1 MHTFAP
7 VALTVG
13 AFASIFGALV
23 MCVLDWR
30 DGLLSSLDHGPA
42 ARRLL
47 VTRVGHAVA
56 GTCFAATGVLVIVA
70 LLLPAPNQ
78 PTMSVA
84 PTIVNAALSRTTDGV
99 QVTPAEEALARRV
112 AELELRLARLAEER
126 RSGERHARRVEKASP
141 SRRTPIAITRS
152 VESVNEHRGSD
163 SPRLGSVSA
172 DADTGRRT
180 FSRRFRDFASNV
192 SASLAHWK
200 DPVHDNLWPDR
211 FRADTAPGLRD
222 SGL

>member
-1 MHTFAP
+1 
-7 VALTVG
+7 
-13 AFASIFGALV
+13 
-23 MCVLDWR
+23 
-30 DGLLSSLDHGPA
+30 
-42 ARRLL
+42 
-47 VTRVGHAVA
+47 
-56 GTCFAATGVLVIVA
+56 
-70 LLLPAPNQ
+70 
-78 PTMSVA
+78 MSVA
-84 PTIVNAALSRTTDGV
+84 PTIVSAAPSRTTDGA
-99 QVTPAEEALARRV
+99 QATPAEEALARRV
-112 AELELRLARLAEER
+112 AELESRLARLAEER

-141 SRRTPIAITRS
+141 SRRTLIAITRS